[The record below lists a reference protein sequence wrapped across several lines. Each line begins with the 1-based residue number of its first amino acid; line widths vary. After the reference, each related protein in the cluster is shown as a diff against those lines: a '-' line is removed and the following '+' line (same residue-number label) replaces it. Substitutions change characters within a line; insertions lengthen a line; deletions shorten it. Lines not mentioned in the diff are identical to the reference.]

1 MKSLWR
7 LLGRV
12 LRGLG
17 TVLLAAVLLFEEW
30 GWRPLTAFA
39 AWVARLP
46 PLAALEARI
55 RRASPY
61 AALALFALPAL
72 ALLPVKLGALW
83 LIHQGHGG
91 LGLSVILA
99 AKLAGTALVGRLF
112 ILTEPQ
118 LMRIAWFARALTW
131 WRAKKATWL
140 ARIRASVAWQRVQAV
155 ADWLRAQG
163 RAVVQRVRGWMR

>member
-17 TVLLAAVLLFEEW
+17 TALLAAVLLFEEW

-99 AKLAGTALVGRLF
+99 AKVAGTALVGRLF

-118 LMRIAWFARALTW
+118 LMGIAWFARALTW
-131 WRAKKATWL
+131 WRAKKAAWL
-140 ARIRASVAWQRVQAV
+140 ARVRASATWQRVQAV
-155 ADWLRAQG
+155 ADWARARA
-163 RAVVQRVRGWMR
+163 RAVARWVRGG

>member
-1 MKSLWR
+1 MKDFLRLIGR
-7 LLGRV
+7 LLKGV
-12 LRGLG
+12 A
-17 TVLLAAVLLFEEW
+17 TVLLAAILLFEEW
-30 GWRPLTAFA
+30 GWKPLTAFA
-39 AWVARLP
+39 AWVAKLP

-61 AALALFALPAL
+61 VALALFFAPAL

-83 LIHQGHGG
+83 LIHQGHSG
-91 LGLSVILA
+91 LGLAVILA

-131 WRAKKATWL
+131 WRAKKAHWL
-140 ARIRASVAWQRVQAV
+140 EQIHASAAWRWAHDVAARTKAWARSAWQRIS
-155 ADWLRAQG
+155 G
-163 RAVVQRVRGWMR
+163 R

>member
-1 MKSLWR
+1 MRGLLR
-7 LLGRV
+7 LLGR
-12 LRGLG
+12 GLKG
-17 TVLLAAVLLFEEW
+17 VATALLAAILLFEEW
-30 GWRPLTAFA
+30 GWKPLTALA
-39 AWVARLP
+39 AWVAKLP

-61 AALALFALPAL
+61 VALALFFAPAL

-83 LIHQGHGG
+83 LIHQGHSG
-91 LGLSVILA
+91 LGLAVIIA

-131 WRAKKATWL
+131 WRAKKARWL
-140 ARIRASVAWQRVQAV
+140 EQIHASAAWQWAHDASARTKAW
-155 ADWLRAQG
+155 A
-163 RAVVQRVRGWMR
+163 RAVWRRISGR